1 MMAMKIRQLEVV
13 VPGGSR
19 SKRKASKSKDGSKP
33 LPRLSLLRSANVLR
47 TVAYD
52 MFKILQSK
60 YRMTSGRLQA
70 IKESI
75 LSLISTYYDP
85 NYNSRSTTEKA
96 VLEGAT

>member
-1 MMAMKIRQLEVV
+1 MKIRQLELVI
-13 VPGGSR
+13 PGGNKSTT
-19 SKRKASKSKDGSKP
+19 SKSKDGSKA

-60 YRMTSGRLQA
+60 YRVTSGKLEA

-85 NYNSRSTTEKA
+85 NYNSRYTTEKA
-96 VLEGAT
+96 VLDGVA

>member
-1 MMAMKIRQLEVV
+1 MVAMKIRQLEVV
-13 VPGGSR
+13 VPGR
-19 SKRKASKSKDGSKP
+19 NKRKARKSKVGSKA

-47 TVAYD
+47 AVAYD
-52 MFKILQSK
+52 LFKILQSK
-60 YRMTSGRLQA
+60 YRMTSGKLQA

-96 VLEGAT
+96 VLEGVT